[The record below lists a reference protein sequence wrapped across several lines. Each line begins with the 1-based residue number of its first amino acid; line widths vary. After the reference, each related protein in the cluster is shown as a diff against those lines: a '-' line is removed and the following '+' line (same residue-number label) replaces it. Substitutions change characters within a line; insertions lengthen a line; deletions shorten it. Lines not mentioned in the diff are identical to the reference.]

1 MHKEEMLTEEI
12 ELNIEETEPGI
23 EAQEEE
29 IDIVSLYLKQ
39 AGQTPL
45 LSAEEEKELAE
56 RARNGD
62 EEARQKLIESN
73 LRLVISIA
81 KKYATNPA
89 QLMDLIQEGNIGLLK
104 AVEKF
109 DPSKNIRF
117 STYATWWIRQ
127 TIMRAIHNEMK
138 VVRLPVHVEEK
149 ISKLY
154 KVRQELSYRLG
165 RDPSME
171 EIADEMGITKEKAEE
186 LYSLSGI
193 PLSLEMPIDDDE
205 TTFLGDLIPH
215 PNPEDPEAAVEENHI
230 KEALAKAL
238 DKLPDREREII
249 IMRFGL
255 KDYDGEKISLRTAA
269 EKFNLSRER
278 IRQLEKRALKR
289 LRHYS
294 EIREL
299 KKEFLK

>member
-1 MHKEEMLTEEI
+1 MHKEEILTEEA
-12 ELNIEETEPGI
+12 ELDIEETELGMKT
-23 EAQEEE
+23 QGEEE

-45 LSAEEEKELAE
+45 LSAEEEKTLAE
-56 RARNGD
+56 KAKNGD

-81 KKYATNPA
+81 KKYAANSA

-149 ISKLY
+149 ISKFY
-154 KVRQELSYRLG
+154 KVRQELSYKLG
-165 RDPSME
+165 RDPNIE

-186 LYSLSGI
+186 LYLLSGA
-193 PLSLEMPIDDDE
+193 PLSLEMPVDDEE
-205 TTFLGDLIPH
+205 TTFLGDFIAH
-215 PNPEDPEAAVEENHI
+215 PNPEDPEEVLEEEYIN
-230 KEALAKAL
+230 KMLEKAL
-238 DKLPDREREII
+238 NRLPDREKEII
-249 IMRFGL
+249 MMRFGL
-255 KDYDGEKISLRTAA
+255 KDYEGEKIPLRAA
-269 EKFNLSRER
+269 AKRLNISRER
-278 IRQLEKRALKR
+278 VRQLEKKALKR
-289 LRHYS
+289 LSKFS
-294 EIREL
+294 EIQEL
-299 KKEFLK
+299 KKI